1 MQNAEAAIDRFS
13 EKKVLWIFSFF
24 CKKKKEKTKNTK
36 TLKWAVSSKNIK
48 LYFTKNNLF
57 HKHFSGIIP

>member
-1 MQNAEAAIDRFS
+1 MQKQPSIGFL
-13 EKKVLWIFSFF
+13 KKRYYGFF
-24 CKKKKEKTKNTK
+24 LFLKKKKKEKTKNTK

>member
-24 CKKKKEKTKNTK
+24 FKKKEKTKKPK
-36 TLKWAVSSKNIK
+36 TYKWAESSKNIK
-48 LYFTKNNLF
+48 PHFAKSNLF
-57 HKHFSGIIP
+57 HKYFSGTFP